1 MSSPVEQNVPSDFQE
16 VLDLPAAQAGMDPK
30 TLKDL
35 QYQASILPSQI
46 AASNA
51 LIQTANHRAQL
62 IKKSLANP
70 KLTPAARAKLTEQLR
85 AQQQIVTA
93 QKKVVESGSKRLP
106 EVQNKVYEA
115 TGQYDKLL
123 QGPNRDAFMA
133 LQSLFGQYGLGSLA
147 GKIYDFVK
155 QGYGADTISILLQDT
170 PEYKKR
176 FAGNEA
182 RVKAGLPVL
191 NPADYLATESAY
203 RQVLSS
209 AGLPKG
215 FYDNPADFTKWIA
228 DDVSPTEIKS
238 RVDLAVAATS
248 QANSAYKDALFKM
261 YGINESDLTAYF
273 LDRKRAE
280 PILKKQAAAGAIGAA
295 ALRRG
300 FGTNLLDMEGYA
312 TLGITGDQAEQA
324 YAQIAD
330 GFESMLGIAG
340 RYGSSWSQREAEQ
353 EVFTP
358 GAASSVG
365 SESASEKGKRLKS
378 QERALFAG
386 GRGSTI
392 QGLNAG
398 YSQT

>member
-1 MSSPVEQNVPSDFQE
+1 MTTPQNVPDDFQDTI
-16 VLDLPAAQAGMDPK
+16 DLPSAHGADPAASAAAYK
-30 TLKDL
+30 R
-35 QYQASILPSQI
+35 YQAE
-46 AASNA
+46 
-51 LIQTANHRAQL
+51 
-62 IKKSLANP
+62 
-70 KLTPAARAKLTEQLR
+70 RAKGKAITPKVEANEKAIASLLKKRAAKGISPAQSAKLGKQLDALR
-85 AQQQIVTA
+85 AQNTAYRKQQATSTTQQGV
-93 QKKVVESGSKRLP
+93 L
-106 EVQNKVYEA
+106 QNKYYEVS
-115 TGQYDKLL
+115 GQYDKLL
-123 QGPNRDAFMA
+123 QGGNRDAFLA
-133 LQSLFGQYGLGSLA
+133 LKSIFAQYGLDSLA
-147 GKIYDFVK
+147 GKIYDYVK
-155 QGYGADTISILLQDT
+155 QGYGADTIGLLLQDT
-170 PEYKKR
+170 PEYKTR
-176 FAGNEA
+176 FAGNTA
-182 RVKAGLPVL
+182 RAKAGLPVL

-203 RQVLSS
+203 RQILSS

-238 RVDLAVAATS
+238 RVDLATAATS
-248 QANSAYKDALFKM
+248 QANSEYKNALFQM

-273 LDRKRAE
+273 LDRKKAE

-330 GFESMLGIAG
+330 GFESMLNIAG

-358 GAASSVG
+358 GAAASVG
-365 SESASEKGKRLKS
+365 SEAASEKGKRLKS
-378 QERALFAG
+378 QERALFAAG
-386 GRGSTI
+386 KGSSI